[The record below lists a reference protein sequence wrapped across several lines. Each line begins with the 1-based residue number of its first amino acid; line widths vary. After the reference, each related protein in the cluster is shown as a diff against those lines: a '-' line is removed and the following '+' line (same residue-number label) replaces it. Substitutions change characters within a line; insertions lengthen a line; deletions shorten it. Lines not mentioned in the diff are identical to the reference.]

1 MTKTHLFLFDID
13 GTLIASGGAG
23 EHALRIAIK
32 EQFDSDDGLSSIE
45 IAGRTDKFI
54 TQVLFEKLNVEATP
68 ERLTAFLDCYLFHLA
83 RQLPLKDGRLLP
95 GIIEL
100 LDILKAR
107 EYIALGL
114 LTGNLERGAQLKLEH
129 YDVWRYFE
137 FGAYAD
143 DHHDR
148 NQLGPVAQSRALK
161 RYGVDIAPE
170 RTFVLGDTPYDIEC
184 GVAIGAKTVGIAT
197 GSYSREQLAAHNPDF
212 LYDDL
217 SDVACIVADLGI

>member
-1 MTKTHLFLFDID
+1 VIKTHLFLFDID

-32 EQFDSDDGLSSIE
+32 EQLDSDDGLSSLE

-54 TQVLFEKLNVEATP
+54 TQTLFGKLNVEASP
-68 ERLTAFLDCYLFHLA
+68 ERLTAFFDCYLFHLA

-95 GIIEL
+95 GIVEL
-100 LDILKAR
+100 LNTLRAR
-107 EYIALGL
+107 EHVALGL

-129 YDVWRYFE
+129 YDVWHYFE

-148 NQLGPVAQSRALK
+148 NQLGPIAQARALQ
-161 RYGVDIAPE
+161 RYGVDFSPE
-170 RTFVLGDTPYDIEC
+170 RIFVLGDTPHDIEC

-197 GSYSREQLAAHNPDF
+197 GSYTREQLAAHNPDY

-217 SDVACIVADLGI
+217 SNVAEIVAQLGV